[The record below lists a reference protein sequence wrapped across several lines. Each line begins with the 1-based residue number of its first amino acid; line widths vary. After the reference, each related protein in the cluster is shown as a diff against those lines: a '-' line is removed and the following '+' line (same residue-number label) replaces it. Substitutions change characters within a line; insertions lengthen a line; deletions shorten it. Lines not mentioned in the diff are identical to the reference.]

1 MSHASLL
8 AALRAEISKVF
19 KGHPDVIDQA
29 LACFLA
35 RGHLLIEDAPG
46 VGKTLLAQALARALG
61 LGFKRVQMT
70 PDLMP
75 ADITGGLLWIPQP
88 GRYEFRPGPI
98 FAEIVL
104 LDELNRASSKTQ
116 SAVLQAMEERQV
128 SVDGQDHALAEAFFL
143 IATQNSREDAGVNR
157 LPASQLDRFALK
169 IAIGVTAPEDERA
182 ILRLDRREKLLAE
195 VHAVAPREE
204 LRSLQEAVDQVTVS
218 DAVVDHV
225 LALARHLREKHGH
238 LSTRAAQ
245 SLLALA
251 RARAFLK
258 NRDFVV
264 PEDARALLPEA
275 WSHRLGASAPTMSA
289 ASGAERAEHV
299 QEALRS
305 VRVL

>member
-1 MSHASLL
+1 MAPTHIIDG
-8 AALRAEISKVF
+8 LRKEIGKVF
-19 KGHPDVIDQA
+19 KGHPDVIDKT

-35 RGHLLIEDAPG
+35 RGHLLIEDLPG

-98 FAEIVL
+98 FSEIVL

-116 SAVLQAMEERQV
+116 SSVLQAMEERQV
-128 SVDGQDHALAEAFFL
+128 TVDGKDHVLPENFFL
-143 IATQNSREDAGVNR
+143 IATQNPKEESGVNR
-157 LPASQLDRFALK
+157 IPASQLDRFALK
-169 IAIGVTAPEDERA
+169 IAIGATAVADERA

-195 VHAVAPREE
+195 VNAVATKEE
-204 LRSLQEAVDQVTVS
+204 LRSLQDAVDRVIVS
-218 DAVVDHV
+218 DPVVDHV
-225 LALARHLREKHGH
+225 LGLAGHLRSKKDH

-251 RARAFLK
+251 RAWALLQR
-258 NRDFVV
+258 RDFVL

-275 WSHRLGASAPTMSA
+275 WAHRLGAPTE
-289 ASGAERAEHV
+289 ERMDHV

>member
-1 MSHASLL
+1 MNHAQTIDS
-8 AALRAEISKVF
+8 LRAEVAKAF
-19 KGHPDVIDQA
+19 KGHPDVIDKS

-61 LGFKRVQMT
+61 LSFKRVQMT

-88 GRYEFRPGPI
+88 GRYEFRPGPL
-98 FAEIVL
+98 FSEIVL

-116 SAVLQAMEERQV
+116 SSVLQAMEERQV
-128 SVDGQDHALAEAFFL
+128 TVDGKDHALSESFFL
-143 IATQNSREDAGVNR
+143 IATQNPKEESGVNR
-157 LPASQLDRFALK
+157 IPSSQLDRFALK
-169 IAIGVTAPEDERA
+169 ISIGETATEDERA
-182 ILRLDRREKLLAE
+182 ILRLDRRDRILAELSPVAAPAELLA
-195 VHAVAPREE
+195 
-204 LRSLQEAVDQVTVS
+204 LQAAAEKVVVS

-225 LALARHLREKHGH
+225 LALAHHLRGKKNH

-251 RARAFLK
+251 RAWAFLK
-258 NRDFVV
+258 KRDFVI
-264 PEDARALLPEA
+264 PEDVRSLLSEA
-275 WSHRLGASAPTMSA
+275 WAHRLSPGAGSFPTNE
-289 ASGAERAEHV
+289 ERAEHV

-305 VRVL
+305 IRVL